1 MELPRVD
8 AIGIVRYPP
17 GYQPSERP
25 RSPVLR
31 LVAAV
36 LLMVFLVVVVATTA
50 ISLGRYCLTSD
61 GADTSALPGQRTP
74 ATGPGGGG
82 DEVQ

>member
-17 GYQPSERP
+17 GYQPSARQ
-25 RSPVLR
+25 RSPILR
-31 LVAAV
+31 LVAGV
-36 LLMVFLVVVVATTA
+36 MLMVFLVVVVVTTA

-61 GADTSALPGQRTP
+61 GADTSALPGRTSP
-74 ATGPGGGG
+74 ETAP
-82 DEVQ
+82 ESR

>member
-8 AIGIVRYPP
+8 AIGIVRYPS
-17 GYQPSERP
+17 GYQPSARP

-36 LLMVFLVVVVATTA
+36 MLVVFLVVVVVTTA

-61 GADTSALPGQRTP
+61 GADTSALPGRE
-74 ATGPGGGG
+74 PGNPG
-82 DEVQ
+82 DVASSAE